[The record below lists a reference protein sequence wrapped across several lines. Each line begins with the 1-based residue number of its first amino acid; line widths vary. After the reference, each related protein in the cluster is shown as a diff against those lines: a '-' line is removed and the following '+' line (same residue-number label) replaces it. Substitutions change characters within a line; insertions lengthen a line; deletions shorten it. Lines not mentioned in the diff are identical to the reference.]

1 MWGRGI
7 ERSHRTKSERIDNAW
22 YTQASCIRCVD
33 CCSAREPRRCWTFQR
48 KESSSK
54 DWLYTPSCAIQQTAS
69 VQCLEELHLPPK
81 TEALIAVRIA
91 ADGETSG
98 PTQTNPL
105 PSVAWTLTLIENE
118 VGIIRTAN
126 TDCMPLTVLR
136 GTIIKKAATIIRT
149 PVSRSPSWTSLATF
163 S

>member
-1 MWGRGI
+1 MLRRLRQWSVLLCREGHRNRFPSAPVTLKALNNPFLAANFD
-7 ERSHRTKSERIDNAW
+7 ERQYPHPDLITSWDDDVKKWPDI
-22 YTQASCIRCVD
+22 
-33 CCSAREPRRCWTFQR
+33 R

-118 VGIIRTAN
+118 VGHMGN
-126 TDCMPLTVLR
+126 PM
-136 GTIIKKAATIIRT
+136 G
-149 PVSRSPSWTSLATF
+149 SLNVF
-163 S
+163 RFLQD